1 MAKIVSIKNR
11 WLEKFLGHISDVD
24 DEIERFES
32 ERRDLT
38 NTLLRTKDDAEIERL
53 KESIA
58 KLTDYINAHQQLRL
72 ELVRIVHD
80 IDKDYKI

>member
-11 WLEKFLGHISDVD
+11 WLERFLGHISAIDG
-24 DEIERFES
+24 EIEEFES

-38 NTLLRTKDDAEIERL
+38 NTLLRTKDDAEIKRL
-53 KESIA
+53 KDSIA
-58 KLTDYINAHQQLRL
+58 KSTDYINAYKHLRI
-72 ELVRIVHD
+72 EVVKIVHD

>member
-11 WLEKFLGHISDVD
+11 WLERFLGHISAVD
-24 DEIERFES
+24 GEIEEFES
-32 ERRDLT
+32 ERSDLIKV
-38 NTLLRTKDDAEIERL
+38 LLRTKDDAEIERL
-53 KESIA
+53 RESIA
-58 KLTDYINAHQQLRL
+58 KLTDYINAHQQLKI

>member
-11 WLEKFLGHISDVD
+11 WLERFIGHISAVD
-24 DEIERFES
+24 GEIEEFES
-32 ERRDLT
+32 ERSDLIKV
-38 NTLLRTKDDAEIERL
+38 LLRTKDDAEIERL
-53 KESIA
+53 RESIA
-58 KLTDYINAHQQLRL
+58 KLTDYINAHQQLRI

>member
-11 WLEKFLGHISDVD
+11 WLERFLGHISAVD
-24 DEIERFES
+24 GEIEEFES
-32 ERRDLT
+32 ERSDLIKV
-38 NTLLRTKDDAEIERL
+38 LLRKKDDAEIERL
-53 KESIA
+53 RESIA
-58 KLTDYINAHQQLRL
+58 KLTDYINAHQQLRI

>member
-11 WLEKFLGHISDVD
+11 WLERFLGHISAVD
-24 DEIERFES
+24 GEIEEFES
-32 ERRDLT
+32 ERSDLIKV
-38 NTLLRTKDDAEIERL
+38 LLWTKDDAEIERL
-53 KESIA
+53 RESIA
-58 KLTDYINAHQQLRL
+58 KLTDYINAHQQLKI